1 MSNKLRTIADA
12 LASGLST
19 SATVSSSATVERK
32 NWATIDAA
40 DMDQAVVL
48 ITPGGIDVQR
58 IGRNAWQ
65 SDYTV
70 YVFVGRQCNTDTD
83 VNNTIDLADEV
94 MSLIKKHSWS
104 ATVTWPENVLGANSV
119 TIEVNPDDA
128 LNERNV
134 WRGVITAVYR
144 VASIEN
150 P

>member
-12 LASGLST
+12 LASGLSA
-19 SATVSSSATVERK
+19 SESISSYATVERK

-40 DMDQAVVL
+40 DMDRAVVL

-58 IGRNAWQ
+58 IARNAWQ

-70 YVFVGRQCNTDTD
+70 FVFVGRQCNADAD
-83 VNNTIDLADEV
+83 VNDTIDLADEV
-94 MSLIKKHSWS
+94 MTLIKRHNWPES
-104 ATVTWPENVLGANSV
+104 VTWPENVSGANSV

-128 LNERNV
+128 LSDRNV

-144 VASIEN
+144 VASVEQ
-150 P
+150 